1 MCLFFKHIDHDVVGG
16 QKWRLSSK
24 VQNYFSHH
32 IPLALS
38 QKIRAPRHIK
48 IKLLLK
54 MLLPYVVIIPP
65 IGGIYNTR
73 GVGIVDEEHGVLGW
87 VQFIIRVGQDQ

>member
-38 QKIRAPRHIK
+38 QKIRAPKHIK

-54 MLLPYVVIIPP
+54 ILLPYVVIIPP
-65 IGGIYNTR
+65 IGGYIT
-73 GVGIVDEEHGVLGW
+73 LGGGGDG
-87 VQFIIRVGQDQ
+87 RRRA

>member
-1 MCLFFKHIDHDVVGG
+1 MCLFFKHIHHDVVGG

-24 VQNYFSHH
+24 VQNYFSPH

-38 QKIRAPRHIK
+38 QKTRALRPIK

-54 MLLPYVVIIPP
+54 ILLPYVVIIPP

-73 GVGIVDEEHGVLGW
+73 GVGMVDGEHDVLGW
-87 VQFIIRVGQDQ
+87 GQFIIRWG